1 MSATNQTV
9 NIKDV
14 CILVAS
20 HRADSQSHRIG
31 DHLKSRFLEGQ
42 ASMIDLNEDRL
53 PMWDGSDPSEQPD
66 ANGESP
72 AEVVERVKKT
82 AEKASSF
89 VFVVP
94 EWHGM
99 APAGLK
105 NFFLWVGARELAHKP
120 ALLVTV
126 SAGTGGAMVVNELR
140 ANSYKNSRLNF
151 IPEQLIFRDV
161 NHLWADIQ
169 DRESD
174 DYLAKRTGCALNL
187 LRLYTEALTPVRSQ
201 LTASLQDYPN
211 GMS

>member
-1 MSATNQTV
+1 MSAQAQPV
-9 NIKDV
+9 HIQDV

-20 HRADSQSHRIG
+20 HRADSQSRRIG

-42 ASMIDLNEDRL
+42 ATMIDLNEDKL
-53 PMWDGSDPSEQPD
+53 PLWDGSEPSDE
-66 ANGESP
+66 AAGGGESP
-72 AEVVERVKKT
+72 ADVVNRVRQK
-82 AEKASSF
+82 AGEASSF

-105 NFFLWVGARELAHKP
+105 NFFLWVGAEELAHKP

-126 SAGTGGAMVVNELR
+126 SAGTGGAMVVNEMR
-140 ANSYKNSRLNF
+140 ANSYKNARLNY

-161 NHLWADIQ
+161 NNLWADIQ

-174 DYLAKRTGCALNL
+174 EYLAKRTSCALKQL
-187 LRLYTEALTPVRSQ
+187 KLYTEALSPVRSE
-201 LTASLQDYPN
+201 LTASLKDYPN